1 MLQVHLCSETDNLN
15 SEESSRTKQLNI
27 FYSLKERNHFIS
39 RQVLYLGIAVLDKYT
54 QKTSSTPSTESA
66 TPRKMLI
73 RAAAALWIAW
83 KFLESEHIPLAKL
96 VTKIEDNGNLK
107 SEIIEMEVEIL
118 HAIDF

>member
-1 MLQVHLCSETDNLN
+1 MLQAHLCSEADILN
-15 SEESSRTKQLNI
+15 SEGSSRTKQLNI

-54 QKTSSTPSTESA
+54 QKTSSAPSTESG
-66 TPRKMLI
+66 TPRTMLI

-107 SEIIEMEVEIL
+107 SDIIEMEVEIL
-118 HAIDF
+118 EAIDF

>member
-1 MLQVHLCSETDNLN
+1 
-15 SEESSRTKQLNI
+15 
-27 FYSLKERNHFIS
+27 
-39 RQVLYLGIAVLDKYT
+39 
-54 QKTSSTPSTESA
+54 
-66 TPRKMLI
+66 MLI